1 MGVVWE
7 YSDKRSDELKFYIQ
21 SSLTVRKMSA
31 RQEDIKDALL
41 VEDTETLAMEVH
53 SFNLLATPAT
63 RELLRAEE
71 KSWAKDLVGQEAQA
85 VAMAVD
91 SADSDAEP
99 PVNTV
104 KGDERPRV
112 YGGMKPSKSNVRD
125 LGKSGTV
132 TNRMHQIPAD
142 SKQIFWRSQIE
153 KQRALSAFR
162 EGTLTKAAG
171 GVSLPNNPIPASDLD
186 H

>member
-1 MGVVWE
+1 
-7 YSDKRSDELKFYIQ
+7 
-21 SSLTVRKMSA
+21 
-31 RQEDIKDALL
+31 
-41 VEDTETLAMEVH
+41 
-53 SFNLLATPAT
+53 
-63 RELLRAEE
+63 
-71 KSWAKDLVGQEAQA
+71 
-85 VAMAVD
+85 MAVD

-99 PVNTV
+99 TVNTV

-125 LGKSGTV
+125 PGKSGTV